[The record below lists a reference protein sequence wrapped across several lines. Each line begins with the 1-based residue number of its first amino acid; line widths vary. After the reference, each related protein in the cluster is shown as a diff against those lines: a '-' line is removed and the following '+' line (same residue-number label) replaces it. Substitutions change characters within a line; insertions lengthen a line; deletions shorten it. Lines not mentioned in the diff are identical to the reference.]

1 MDVRATVQRWGDQ
14 ARRVDVWVLD
24 GLLATIFVVGGLGS
38 VWNGP
43 PAGSEAVTEPRDAL
57 SVALVLLITVPYY
70 FRRHAPLAVLVVS
83 TVGLGLLVGLDY
95 YEGMMPVV
103 LLFGAYTV
111 GSWCPPRQVIAGAVF
126 FGAALLAVY
135 LSHAPALDLS
145 AFATNLAFYT
155 ASFVIGWS
163 MQSRR
168 LRLVALEERAAALER
183 EHEEVSRRAVA
194 DERLHIAQELHDV
207 VAHSMGVIAVQA
219 GVGLHVID
227 ADPAEARRAL
237 EAISTTSRS
246 TLGEIRRLLGV
257 LRDEGESAAYSPAPG
272 LDELGRLAA
281 DVTEAGV
288 AVELDVRGDLDGVPH
303 GVELT
308 AYRIVQEALT
318 NVLKHAGPASARVVV
333 AAEPGAL
340 QVEILD
346 DGRGVNGRSDGT
358 GHGLMGMRERV
369 AVYGGDLVT
378 GVRAS
383 GGFRVFARLPYDNG
397 RASDRPTTEQPASAE
412 ANG

>member
-1 MDVRATVQRWGDQ
+1 MDVAAALQRRGEQ
-14 ARRVDVWVLD
+14 ARTLDLWVLD
-24 GLLATIFVVGGLGS
+24 ALLATALTIAALVS

-43 PAGSEAVTEPRDAL
+43 PAGSDVVTEPRDTL

-95 YEGMMPVV
+95 YEGITPVV
-103 LLFGAYTV
+103 LLVGAYTV
-111 GSWCPPRQVIAGAVF
+111 GSWCPPRQVVAGCVY
-126 FGAALLAVY
+126 FGTALVVVY
-135 LSHAPALDLS
+135 LSDAPALDLG

-227 ADPAEARRAL
+227 DDPVEARRAL

-257 LRDEGESAAYSPAPG
+257 LREEGESAAYAPAPG
-272 LDELGRLAA
+272 LDELDRLAA

-288 AVELDVRGDLDGVPH
+288 PIELEVRGERSAVPH

-318 NVLKHAGPASARVVV
+318 NVIKHAGPASARVLVS
-333 AAEPGAL
+333 AEPGAL
-340 QVEILD
+340 CIEVTD
-346 DGRGVNGRSDGT
+346 DGRGVNGRADGT
-358 GHGLMGMRERV
+358 GHGLLGMRERV
-369 AVYGGDLVT
+369 AVYGGTLDAGL
-378 GVRAS
+378 RES
-383 GGFRVFARLPYDNG
+383 GGFRIVARLPYDTSAAG
-397 RASDRPTTEQPASAE
+397 TGATDRRASAE
-412 ANG
+412 AGG